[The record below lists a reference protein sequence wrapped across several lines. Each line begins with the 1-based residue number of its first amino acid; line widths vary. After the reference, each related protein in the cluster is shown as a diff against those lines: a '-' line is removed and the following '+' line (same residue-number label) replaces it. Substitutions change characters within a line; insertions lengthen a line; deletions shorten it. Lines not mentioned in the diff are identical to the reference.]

1 MFDYAKGP
9 YADTIDDPI
18 ERQAFVLYVN
28 TLEDQLL
35 SNNKTMCEYGFTI
48 EGVLDNQAEIYMNSY
63 DDIVTI
69 IQKKARLMQNILTLQ
84 TNATISTPLMKEFT
98 KTELL

>member
-1 MFDYAKGP
+1 
-9 YADTIDDPI
+9 
-18 ERQAFVLYVN
+18 
-28 TLEDQLL
+28 
-35 SNNKTMCEYGFTI
+35 MCEYGFTI
-48 EGVLDNQAEIYMNSY
+48 EGVLENQAEIYMNTY